1 MDLLRF
7 ITAGSVDDGK
17 STLIG
22 RLLFDSKNILVDQLE
37 ALERSTKN
45 KENGDVDLALLT
57 DGLRAEREQGITI
70 DVAYR
75 YFTTPNRKFI
85 IADAPGHV
93 QYTRNMITGASNAN
107 LIIILIDARQG
118 VAEQTRRHSIIA
130 SLLKI
135 PQVVVAIN
143 KMDLVNYDKTI
154 FEKICSDYNQVAKQL
169 GLNNV
174 SYIPISALKG
184 DNIVDLS
191 PQTNWYQG
199 KSLLQHL
206 EEVEISSDINLK
218 DARFQV
224 QLVIRPQTEVLHD
237 YRGYAGKVISG
248 VYRVGDKIT
257 ILPSR
262 EQSTIRKIETGG
274 QEVVKVFAPQPA
286 VIHLADDIDISR
298 GDMIVL
304 TQNLPSVATEAN
316 VLLCWMDEKLLQQ
329 GNKYLLQHQSKRVRA
344 IVKQVDYKLDVNTLA
359 HQPVNEAVK
368 LNEVV
373 AASIKT
379 ASPIVFDAYENLR
392 QNGSAILI
400 DETSNSTVA
409 AVLFR

>member
-316 VLLCWMDEKLLQQ
+316 VLLCWMDEKPLQQ

-344 IVKQVDYKLDVNTLA
+344 IVKQVDYKLDVITLA